1 VKRGELAV
9 GNKVNSTNPDMVP
22 RQEWQRLVVELAQ
35 QLSPE
40 QKAQARQ
47 VLYEK
52 LLGRKS

>member
-1 VKRGELAV
+1 LQSKK
-9 GNKVNSTNPDMVP
+9 KVNSTNPDMVP
-22 RQEWQRLVVELAQ
+22 RQEWQRVVVELAQ

-52 LLGRKS
+52 LLRI